1 MEKSSPNTGSRKR
14 SGVSGKRLS
23 SLIAFSSFLVM
34 TVTGLILYFVPEGRV
49 AYWVDW
55 KFLGLT
61 KKGWGDLHIISS
73 LVFAA
78 AAAFHLYFNWKPLVN
93 YLSGKLSGGL
103 KLNRELAVTAAVTL
117 IMVTGSILL
126 YPPFNYVIDLSGYLK
141 GTWVKS
147 SEYEPPFGHA
157 EQVSLKILA
166 RKMDMDLE
174 GAVRELRSRGISFS
188 SAEEK
193 LEDIARANGLTPKDI
208 YVLIKPFEIPEDPEQ
223 KGYDAD
229 LVEEMFAGTGLGN
242 KRLEWIIEDTGVDPA
257 VARRR
262 LDDQG
267 IRIGPVEVFK
277 KAAGRYGLE
286 PIDLLKIIM
295 IEGYRVERTTGE

>member
-1 MEKSSPNTGSRKR
+1 MEKNSQNTGSRKR
-14 SGVSGKRLS
+14 TDVNGKRLT
-23 SLIAFSSFLVM
+23 SLIAFSTFLVM

-73 LVFAA
+73 LVFAGA
-78 AAAFHLYFNWKPLVN
+78 GAFHLYYNWKPLVN
-93 YLSGKLSGGL
+93 YLSGKFSGGL
-103 KLNRELAVTAAVTL
+103 KLNRELAVTAVVTL
-117 IMVTGSILL
+117 IVVTGSIWP
-126 YPPFNYVIDLSGYLK
+126 YPPFNYVIDLSAYLK
-141 GTWVKS
+141 GTWVRS

-166 RKMDMDLE
+166 RKMDMDLD
-174 GAVRELRSRGISFS
+174 GALQELKSRGISFS

-208 YVLIKPFEIPEDPEQ
+208 YVIMKPFEIPEAPEQ

-229 LVEEMFAGTGLGN
+229 LVEEKFSGTGLGN
-242 KRLEWIIEDTGVDPA
+242 KKLEWVIGDTGIDPD
-257 VARRR
+257 VALRR
-262 LDDQG
+262 LDGQG
-267 IRIGPVEVFK
+267 ISIGPDDVFK

-286 PIDLLKIIM
+286 PIELLKVILV
-295 IEGYRVERTTGE
+295 EGYQVERTAGK